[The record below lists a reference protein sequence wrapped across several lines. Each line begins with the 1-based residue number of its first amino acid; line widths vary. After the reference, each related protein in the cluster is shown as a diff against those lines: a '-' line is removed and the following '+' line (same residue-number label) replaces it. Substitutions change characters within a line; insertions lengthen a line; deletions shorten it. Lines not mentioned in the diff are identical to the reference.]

1 MQETKTS
8 ANETGLK
15 ERGLFGTLGAI
26 SFSLIGVIVYFLI
39 CRLIGPFPAAVVGG
53 YVVAALA
60 LKGYSLATQ
69 TQNSKTAV
77 KISTVVSCVMLA
89 ATWYGCFC
97 YDTFLTIA
105 QLYPE
110 EVVTFGNVLA
120 QGPFYLID
128 APLTLLYLMA
138 ALFMAMFA
146 CSREIIG
153 KKKPKDPPK
162 EEEQPKPKSL
172 HHIDD

>member
-1 MQETKTS
+1 MQETKKS

-15 ERGLFGTLGAI
+15 ERGLFGTLGAV

-39 CRLIGPFPAAVVGG
+39 GRLIGALPAAVVGG
-53 YVVAALA
+53 YVLAALA

-69 TQNSKTAV
+69 TKNSKTAI
-77 KISTVVSCVMLA
+77 KISMAVSCVMLA
-89 ATWYGCFC
+89 AVWYGSFC
-97 YDTFLTIA
+97 YDTFLTIT

-110 EVVTFGNVLA
+110 EHVTFSIILA
-120 QGPFYLID
+120 QGPFYLVK

-138 ALFMAMFA
+138 ALLMAMFA
-146 CSREIIG
+146 CSRELIG
-153 KKKPKDPPK
+153 KKSRKNPQK
-162 EEEQPKPKSL
+162 EEEKPKPKSL